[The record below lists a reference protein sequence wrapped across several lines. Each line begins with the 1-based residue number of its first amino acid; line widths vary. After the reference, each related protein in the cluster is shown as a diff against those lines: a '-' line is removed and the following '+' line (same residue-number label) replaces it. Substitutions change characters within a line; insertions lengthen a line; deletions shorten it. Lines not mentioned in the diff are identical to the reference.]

1 MSLSPVF
8 TETGSNIFLYS
19 SEFGGSIDVEA
30 ITNFI
35 DNGGNVLVAASSA
48 VGDPLR
54 ELATECGLEFD
65 DTNTAVIDHLNYDV
79 SDAGKVIT
87 VKNCRTCR

>member
-1 MSLSPVF
+1 MVLLKLVESPIKHPSKYVK
-8 TETGSNIFLYS
+8 YVA
-19 SEFGGSIDVEA
+19 EFGGSVDVEA

-48 VGDPLR
+48 IGDPLR

-79 SDAGKVIT
+79 SDKGKVCTIDF
-87 VKNCRTCR
+87 

>member
-1 MSLSPVF
+1 MS
-8 TETGSNIFLYS
+8 
-19 SEFGGSIDVEA
+19 A

-35 DNGGNVLVAASSA
+35 DNGGNVMVAASSD

-65 DTNTAVIDHLNYDV
+65 ETNTAVIDHLNYDV
-79 SDAGKVIT
+79 SDEGKVFWEWMFIL
-87 VKNCRTCR
+87 KIMYQLSLGMHFPE

>member
-1 MSLSPVF
+1 MYIYKTLNF
-8 TETGSNIFLYS
+8 T
-19 SEFGGSIDVEA
+19 EFGGSVDVEA

-48 VGDPLR
+48 IGDPLR

-65 DTNTAVIDHLNYDV
+65 DANTAVIDHLNYDV
-79 SDAGKVIT
+79 SDAGKVGLYIEIC
-87 VKNCRTCR
+87 KLQ

>member
-1 MSLSPVF
+1 MS
-8 TETGSNIFLYS
+8 
-19 SEFGGSIDVEA
+19 A

-35 DNGGNVLVAASSA
+35 DNGGNVMVAASSS

-65 DTNTAVIDHLNYDV
+65 DANTAVIDHLNYDI
-79 SDAGKVIT
+79 SDEGKVSISPFN
-87 VKNCRTCR
+87 VFKLS